1 MKFNCIYPINIL
13 KAGLFLIFILLAF
26 ACNSD
31 IVYENNERIPGQEWN
46 RFLIPEF
53 EVEISDT
60 VSLHNLYINLRNTGE
75 YPRSNIFLFVSAS
88 APGGAFNRDTLELS
102 LADPSGKWQGR
113 GYGSI
118 WQNRFLYRQNVR
130 FAQKGVYRFS
140 IEQAMRIEDL
150 PGITDVGILIEKSN

>member
-1 MKFNCIYPINIL
+1 MNINSKNSINTL
-13 KAGLFLIFILLAF
+13 KACLIIVAGFLTFS
-26 ACNSD
+26 CNSD
-31 IVYENNERIPGQEWN
+31 VVYEDNERVPGNEWN
-46 RFLIPEF
+46 RYFVPEF

-60 VSLHNLYINLRNTGE
+60 ASLHNLYINLRNTGE

-88 APGGAFNRDTLELS
+88 APGGAFNRDTLELN
-102 LADPSGKWQGR
+102 LAGPSGKWLGR

-130 FAQKGVYRFS
+130 FPKKGVYHFS